1 MAMGYIHYGDFTE
14 YILDSF
20 FRFHSCGMVV
30 ALFHEFIYEY
40 GFAGTDVH
48 GKFYGPN
55 GYAERKY
62 VSNV

>member
-20 FRFHSCGMVV
+20 FCFHSYSVVV

-40 GFAGTDVH
+40 GFTWTDV
-48 GKFYGPN
+48 YG
-55 GYAERKY
+55 
-62 VSNV
+62 